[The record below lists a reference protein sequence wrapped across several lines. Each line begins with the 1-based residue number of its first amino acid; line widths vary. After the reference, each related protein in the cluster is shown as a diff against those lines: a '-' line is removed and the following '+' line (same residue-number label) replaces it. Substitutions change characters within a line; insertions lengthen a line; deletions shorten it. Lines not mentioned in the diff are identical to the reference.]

1 MASNTTT
8 TADMIAKAR
17 AYKMSPTERRTQRVS
32 LVMGMRGKSSTLTR
46 EKVTTILDDIEGL
59 PA

>member
-1 MASNTTT
+1 MAESRV
-8 TADMIAKAR
+8 TADLVAR
-17 AYKMSPTERRTQRVS
+17 AKSHKMTPVEKREQRVS

-46 EKVTTILDDIEGL
+46 EKVTTILAEVEGL

>member
-1 MASNTTT
+1 MSQSRV
-8 TADMIAKAR
+8 TADLIAKAK
-17 AYKMSPTERRTQRVS
+17 AHKMTPTQKREQRVS

-46 EKVTTILDDIEGL
+46 EKVTTILAEVEGL

>member
-1 MASNTTT
+1 MVPKT
-8 TADMIAKAR
+8 TAELIARAKAH
-17 AYKMSPTERRTQRVS
+17 KMTPDERRVQRVS

-46 EKVTTILDDIEGL
+46 EKVETILSEVEGL

>member
-1 MASNTTT
+1 MANQMTTSE
-8 TADMIAKAR
+8 MIARAR
-17 AYKMSPTERRTQRVS
+17 AHKMTPAERRDQRVS

-46 EKVTTILDDIEGL
+46 EKVTTILAEVEGL